1 MTWETHQLLAMANL
15 AICLAIGWA
24 CICRLNSQI
33 SRRYLLARARY
44 ALLLARARYA
54 LLLAG
59 AVSSG
64 LQPLMFGSWS
74 SIADVIFN
82 SAVLAG
88 LALNVA
94 RWYAPKDGGQHDA

>member
-1 MTWETHQLLAMANL
+1 MTWETHQLIAMVNL

-24 CICRLNSQI
+24 CICRLNSNI
-33 SRRYLLARARY
+33 SRRFR
-44 ALLLARARYA
+44 LARARYA

-59 AVSSG
+59 AMSSG
-64 LQPLMFGSWS
+64 LQPLMFGTWS

-88 LALNVA
+88 LVLNVV
-94 RWYAPKDGGQHDA
+94 RWYAPEKQEAS

>member
-1 MTWETHQLLAMANL
+1 MTWETHQLIAMANL

-24 CICRLNSQI
+24 CICRLNSNI
-33 SRRYLLARARY
+33 SRRFR
-44 ALLLARARYA
+44 LARARYA

-59 AVSSG
+59 AMSSG
-64 LQPLMFGSWS
+64 LQPLMFGTWS

-88 LALNVA
+88 IVLNVV
-94 RWYAPKDGGQHDA
+94 RWYAPEKQEG

>member
-1 MTWETHQLLAMANL
+1 MTWETHQLIAMANL

-24 CICRLNSQI
+24 CICRLNSNI
-33 SRRYLLARARY
+33 SRRFR
-44 ALLLARARYA
+44 LARARYA

-59 AVSSG
+59 AMSSG
-64 LQPLMFGSWS
+64 LQPLMFGTWS

-88 LALNVA
+88 LVLNVV
-94 RWYAPKDGGQHDA
+94 RWYAPEKQES

>member
-1 MTWETHQLLAMANL
+1 MTRETHQLLAMANL

-44 ALLLARARYA
+44 ALLLA
-54 LLLAG
+54 G

-64 LQPLMFGSWS
+64 LQPLMFGTWS

>member
-33 SRRYLLARARY
+33 SRRY
-44 ALLLARARYA
+44 LLARARYA

>member
-44 ALLLARARYA
+44 ALLLA
-54 LLLAG
+54 G

-64 LQPLMFGSWS
+64 LQPLMFGTWS

>member
-1 MTWETHQLLAMANL
+1 MTWETHQLIAMANL

-24 CICRLNSQI
+24 CICRLNSNI
-33 SRRYLLARARY
+33 SRRYR
-44 ALLLARARYA
+44 LARARYA

-59 AVSSG
+59 AMSSG
-64 LQPLMFGSWS
+64 LQPLMFGTWS

-88 LALNVA
+88 LVLNVV
-94 RWYAPKDGGQHDA
+94 RWYAPEEKEG